1 MILRSTN
8 GSGKTLSY
16 LLPILNSLWKDRAD
30 IKDDISLRISKENED
45 HMFQNATQILYDQK
59 KLKNYDIGP
68 FKGAVVVSRSKELI
82 NQIYRQARL
91 LDIQD

>member
-1 MILRSTN
+1 MIVRSTN

-16 LLPILNSLWKDRAD
+16 LLPILNSLCSERVNSNE
-30 IKDDISLRISKENED
+30 DISLRISKKNED

-59 KLKNYDIGP
+59 KLKNFDIGP

-82 NQIYRQARL
+82 N
-91 LDIQD
+91 